1 MTNFIAIIPLK
12 AVVFPGENLNI
23 HFEEAKYVQLIQDC
37 NQEKKTVGVIWQA
50 ITEIEVVGT
59 LMEIV
64 EITKTYKN
72 GSLDVRLKGTQVF
85 RILHPMPKVEEKL
98 YSGAIV
104 TYPENINIKIA
115 ASLSKVII
123 AEVKKLYLLLNLE
136 KKFPQNKVDWVSYDL
151 AHTVGFSEKQEYE
164 LLTILNEIQRM
175 EYIRRHLKSMLKV
188 VNELEILK
196 TRIMLN
202 GHFRTLT

>member
-1 MTNFIAIIPLK
+1 MTNFIAIISLK
-12 AVVFPGENLNI
+12 AVVFPDENLNI
-23 HFEEAKYVQLIQDC
+23 HFEEAKYIQLIQDC
-37 NQEKKTVGVIWQA
+37 NQEKKPFGVIWQKA
-50 ITEIEVVGT
+50 SEVEVLGT

-64 EITKTYKN
+64 EVTKTYAN
-72 GSLDVRLKGTQVF
+72 GSLDVRLKGVKVF
-85 RILHPMPKVEEKL
+85 RILHSMLPKEDKL

-104 TYPENINIKIA
+104 SYPKNEEIKISA
-115 ASLSKVII
+115 ALSKMII
-123 AEVKKLYLLLNLE
+123 EEVKKLYLLLNLE
-136 KKFPQNKVDWVSYDL
+136 NKFPQNKLDWISYDI

-164 LLTILNEIQRM
+164 LLTILTEIQRM

-196 TRIMLN
+196 ARIMLN